1 MGSLNRDEGCP
12 TQRWELRGEYGPNLE
27 APEQGEAARGEGT
40 LRDGGEDPITSQGP
54 KGAKVLGGDG
64 GAGVSHGGVAKP
76 GSGHL
81 CRCSKAHQTEVIL
94 CPGLGYRCGHQEQ
107 EDRCEPLTPTARPAV
122 QRSPG
127 SARVCPH
134 HSSRQSLSTN
144 WSPMASRQL
153 TSAL

>member
-1 MGSLNRDEGCP
+1 MSYSEVGAQKRVWAEPGGSGARRGCEGRRNP
-12 TQRWELRGEYGPNLE
+12 
-27 APEQGEAARGEGT
+27 QGW
-40 LRDGGEDPITSQGP
+40 GEDPITSQGP

-127 SARVCPH
+127 SVRVCPH